1 MRKLF
6 MTLSCLVVLSLLL
19 AACAPQAPTATE
31 AAVGPTQAEPT
42 EEPTAEPTEEPTE
55 APAPTEPPTTRRGG
69 WLDEIVFS
77 VVSSDSA
84 VTQIE
89 AGAIDIYAGGLASAE
104 FPTITAA
111 GLNYSTAN
119 GLYYDQLYNPAVCTD
134 TAQFNPFSNRKIREA
149 TNWLYDRNYI
159 NQEVY
164 AGGGLVKFF
173 PIQTNGPDYAD
184 LADVARTLEAK
195 YAYDLDKG
203 VETIAAEMEGMGAT
217 MGADGK
223 WEING
228 TPITLIHLIRTDSD
242 GTRQP
247 IGDYVSTQLEAAG
260 FTVDRQYKL
269 SSEAGPI
276 WLGTDPVEC
285 QWHVYTA
292 AWSSTQIDRD
302 ERDMWQQMHL
312 PTSIQGDM
320 VFQRNEPDSEFL
332 QIGDDLANGIYTTPE
347 QRREMMAKALELG
360 LQDSLQVWLIDGK
373 NYTPYQTNVQ
383 VASDLAAGVEGAAIY
398 PYTLRFIDQE
408 GGSLKWGEP
417 DLFGE
422 PWNPIAGSNWAFD
435 QAAIRATSSGI
446 NGLMPDPFTGLYWPL
461 RIESADI
468 TVLDSVPPVNQT
480 HDWVTLNTAAEIPIP
495 TDAWVDWDATTQTF
509 IEAGEGKTAKLRNV
523 VTYPAD
529 FFETVKWHDGSN
541 VTMGDVV
548 MSLIMT
554 FDRAKPESAIYDEQA
569 VPIFESFMSGFRGV
583 KIASTDPLVVEY
595 YTDTV
600 EPDAENNAFNTL
612 FPSYAYG
619 EAPWTSIAV
628 ANRAEAAGELA
639 WSADKSTTAEI
650 EQTSFNGGPA
660 LEILAKHLGEAAGAS
675 EIPYEATLG
684 QYITADEAAA
694 RYASLQAFYDD
705 HNHFWLGTGPYFV
718 DQFFLTE
725 KTLTLS
731 HFADFPDMAD
741 RWAGFSEPKLAEAT
755 IDGPGQVKIGDEATF
770 DVFVTFKG
778 EPYPQ
783 AEIKQVK
790 YLLYNA
796 TGEVVK
802 VGTAEAVGDGQYSV
816 VLSAADTGAL
826 TAGSNK
832 LEVAVIPLPVAVPTF
847 SSVEFV
853 TAP

>member
-1 MRKLF
+1 MRKF
-6 MTLSCLVVLSLLL
+6 SITLSLLVTVSLLL
-19 AACAPQAPTATE
+19 AACAPQTPAVTEPAVGPTVEEPTATE
-31 AAVGPTQAEPT
+31 PPTAT
-42 EEPTAEPTEEPTE
+42 EEPSTPTPE
-55 APAPTEPPTTRRGG
+55 PTTRHGG

-84 VTQIE
+84 VTQLK
-89 AGAIDIYAGGLASAE
+89 AGTIDIYAGGLASAE
-104 FPTITAA
+104 FPTITDA
-111 GLNYSTAN
+111 GLSYSTSN
-119 GLYYDQLYNPAVCTD
+119 GLYYDELYNPGVCTD
-134 TAQFNPFSNRKIREA
+134 TTQLNPFSNPKIREA

-184 LADVARTLEAK
+184 LAEVARSLEAK
-195 YAYDLDKG
+195 YAYDTDKAKE
-203 VETIAAEMEGMGAT
+203 VITTEMEGMGAT

-223 WEING
+223 WEFNG

-242 GTRQP
+242 GTRVP
-247 IGDYVSTQLEAAG
+247 IGDYVSTQLESVG

-269 SSEAGPI
+269 SREAGPL

-312 PTSIQGDM
+312 PTSVQGEM
-320 VFQRNEPDSEFL
+320 VFTGNAVGPEF
-332 QIGDDLANGIYTTPE
+332 QKIGDDLATGNYTSQE
-347 QRREMMAKALELG
+347 QRRELMVKAMELG

-383 VASDLAAGVEGAAIY
+383 VASDLAAGVEGASIY
-398 PYTLRFIDQE
+398 PYTLRFADQE

-417 DLFGE
+417 DLFAT
-422 PWNPIAGSNWAFD
+422 PWNPVAGSNWAFD
-435 QAAIRATSSGI
+435 QAAIRATASGF
-446 NGLMPDPFTGLYWPL
+446 NGLMPDPFTGLYLPL
-461 RIESADI
+461 RVESAEV
-468 TVLDSVPPVNQT
+468 TVLDSLPPVNQT
-480 HDWVTLNTAAEIPIP
+480 LDWVTLNTAAEIPVP
-495 TDAWVDWDATTQTF
+495 ADAWVDWDATTQTF
-509 IEAGEGKTAKLRNV
+509 IEAGEGKTAKLKSV

-541 VTMGDVV
+541 VTIGDIV

-569 VPIFESFMSGFRGV
+569 VPIFESFISAFRGV
-583 KIASTDPLVVEY
+583 RIASTDPLVVEY

-619 EAPWTSIAV
+619 EAPWTSIAIG
-628 ANRAEAAGELA
+628 NRAEVAGEVA
-639 WSADKSTTAEI
+639 WSEDKAVAAEI
-650 EQTSFNGGPA
+650 EHTSFNGGPA
-660 LEILAKHLGEAAGAS
+660 LEILARHLDEAIAAS
-675 EIPYEATLG
+675 EIPYEPTLG
-684 QYITADEAAA
+684 EYITADEAAA
-694 RYASLQAFYDD
+694 RYASLKAFYDD
-705 HNHFWLGTGPYFV
+705 HNHFWLGTGPYYL
-718 DQFFLTE
+718 DQAFLTE
-725 KTLTLS
+725 KTLTLKQ
-731 HFADFPDMAD
+731 FADHPDLAD
-741 RWAGFSEPKLAEAT
+741 RWAGFSEPRLAEAT
-755 IDGPGQVKIGDEATF
+755 IDGPGQVKISEEATF

-783 AEIKQVK
+783 ADIKEVK

-802 VGTAEAVGDGQYSV
+802 VGSAEAVADGQYAV
-816 VLSAADTGAL
+816 VLSGEDTGTL
-826 TAGSNK
+826 VAGSNK

-847 SSVEFV
+847 SSLEFV